1 MVNRRTISFT
11 LVLALAGVLLLL
23 QSSFVAAK
31 GGPKILEWQTMVG
44 VPQAFTGT
52 ANQAKI
58 RDVPG
63 GIPWMLDLGKGELS
77 TSGHLEVKVRG
88 LVLAGGANAGSNPVN
103 AFKAI
108 VSCLD
113 ANAPSSTSPRQRFPA
128 PRGRRA
134 RAVATPTSRPTS
146 TCPIR
151 ASHRSSSSRM
161 AAARGSRR
169 PAAESPFLTQRRR
182 GRARARP
189 RRSRMS
195 RSHPRPRSRRPCLPR
210 GGRGRRGRA
219 HGPGRRRTAAS
230 RGRSAPATPPT
241 PR

>member
-63 GIPWMLDLGKGELS
+63 GGIPWMLDLGEGELS

-88 LVLAGGANAGSNPVN
+88 LVLASGANAGSNPVN

-113 ANAPSSTSPRQRFPA
+113 ANATVVNVST
-128 PRGRRA
+128 
-134 RAVATPTSRPTS
+134 ATV
-146 TCPIR
+146 
-151 ASHRSSSSRM
+151 
-161 AAARGSRR
+161 
-169 PAAESPFLTQRRR
+169 
-182 GRARARP
+182 
-189 RRSRMS
+189 
-195 RSHPRPRSRRPCLPR
+195 
-210 GGRGRRGRA
+210 
-219 HGPGRRRTAAS
+219 
-230 RGRSAPATPPT
+230 PATTGPASAGGGNADIEADLDLPSPCIAPIVFVT
-241 PR
+241 NGGGSWFAATGG